1 MSQTPILD
9 GIKVLDFTHIVA
21 GPHCTRLMAE
31 HGAEV
36 IKIEPLTGDP
46 IRTLPFHKEGRSGCF
61 VQHNIGK
68 KNIAMDINTP
78 EAKDICY
85 QLVKQV
91 DVVIENFAP
100 GVMKRHGL
108 DWETLKKINPDLIMC
123 SISCFGQTGPLAA
136 QPGYDFIGQSYAG
149 VLDMNGEP
157 DGGPIFADLTFGDV
171 STGTHAYAAIVSA
184 LFHKFRGHGGQYID
198 ISLIDVLFSYHE
210 MAVEIYDASDG
221 QMTLTRQGAHH
232 ALVSPLGI
240 YPCGGRHIFIIATR
254 DHWIS
259 LVKLIGRP
267 DMLEDERFTDL
278 LARGKNR
285 GLVNAAIQKW
295 LDQVGD
301 ADEAIRQLH
310 DVRVPAAPIL
320 SVPEVMNHPH
330 MKERGIVR
338 TVSDPVF
345 GQLKIPN
352 NPLRFS
358 QFPEPL
364 DLQAGFL
371 GECNHEI
378 LSEKLGYTSHQIN
391 ELEKNGIIAS
401 KNI

>member
-1 MSQTPILD
+1 MAQTPILD
-9 GIKVLDFTHIVA
+9 GIKVLDFTHVVA

-46 IRTLPFHKEGRSGCF
+46 IRTLPFHKDGRSGCF

-68 KNIAMDINTP
+68 KNMALDINTP
-78 EAKDICY
+78 EGKEICY
-85 QLVKQV
+85 ELVKQV
-91 DVVIENFAP
+91 DVVVENFAP
-100 GVMKRHGL
+100 GVMKRHGF
-108 DWETLKKINPDLIMC
+108 DWESLKKINSDLIMC
-123 SISCFGQTGPLAA
+123 SISCYGQTGPLAE

-149 VLDMNGEP
+149 VIDMNGEP
-157 DGGPIFADLTFGDV
+157 DGSPIFADLTFGDV

-198 ISLIDVLFSYHE
+198 ISLVDVLFSYHE
-210 MAVEIYDASDG
+210 MAVEIFDGSDG
-221 QMTLTRQGAHH
+221 KMTLKRQGAHH

-240 YPCGGRHIFIIATR
+240 YPCGGRHVFIIATR

-267 DMLEDERFTDL
+267 DMLEDPRFTDL
-278 LARGKNR
+278 MERGKNR
-285 GLVNAAIQKW
+285 DLVNAAIQVW
-295 LDQVGD
+295 LDKIGD
-301 ADEAIRQLH
+301 ADEAIRLLH
-310 DVRVPAAPIL
+310 EHRVPSAPIL
-320 SVPEVMNHPH
+320 SVPEVMAHPH
-330 MKERGIVR
+330 MKARGTIR
-338 TVSDPVF
+338 SVSDPVF

-352 NPLRFS
+352 NPLRYS

-378 LSEKLGYTSHQIN
+378 LSEKLGYTDHQIN
-391 ELEKNGIIAS
+391 DLEQRGIIGS